1 MTRITTT
8 ISGLCLVALA
18 GCSSGASDPESAAL
32 TKALV
37 ESGMADA
44 QATCVTKEIKAA
56 LTPET
61 FSEFVKKRT
70 SAETDPFYMLKMV
83 PVLSEIQGKCNS

>member
-1 MTRITTT
+1 
-8 ISGLCLVALA
+8 
-18 GCSSGASDPESAAL
+18 
-32 TKALV
+32 
-37 ESGMADA
+37 MADA

-70 SAETDPFYMLKMV
+70 SAETDPIYMLEMA
-83 PVLSEIQGKCNS
+83 PVHSEIQGKCNS